1 MLPYTT
7 CQERFRVIP
16 GYLRID
22 QRDVS
27 THTHTALAFCRDKS
41 RITTRR
47 THTHNRLP
55 YIYVHNK
62 NTFSVRQHNS
72 SVSARARARLNQDV
86 SSPVPAFGARP
97 ATDGFA
103 RTAHHHHHQSPDDCE
118 QREHS
123 IYSYFHWMYNS
134 TLDNRNRWCVFGWSG
149 GGPCDTFRT
158 AHRARMVSECIHFVS
173 CTCLQFAQH
182 LSCSHTLALNGGGG
196 GGAPGKYINN

>member
-1 MLPYTT
+1 MPRTFSCNSRLFADRSKRR
-7 CQERFRVIP
+7 EH
-16 GYLRID
+16 
-22 QRDVS
+22 
-27 THTHTALAFCRDKS
+27 THTHSSCFLQRQIAYYY
-41 RITTRR
+41 TTNA
-47 THTHNRLP
+47 HNRLP

-103 RTAHHHHHQSPDDCE
+103 RTAHHHHHHQSPDDCE
-118 QREHS
+118 QIAHS

-149 GGPCDTFRT
+149 GGYVTFRT
-158 AHRARMVSECIHFVS
+158 AHRAHGFRMYSFCKLYMFAICTALELFAHPRAERRWWWCAWQIH
-173 CTCLQFAQH
+173 
-182 LSCSHTLALNGGGG
+182 
-196 GGAPGKYINN
+196 K